1 MLFRFPLFASL
12 AFRVLSLCAVVKV
25 RSAIPEDDIV
35 FQDIQ
40 DSQYLFCAGLAPAG
54 ELHPQV
60 LVRFLSC
67 SLAFRFQALAFPFA
81 QLPLSLPSRSRL
93 RVDLG
98 L

>member
-40 DSQYLFCAGLAPAG
+40 DSQYLCCAGLAPAG

-67 SLAFRFQALAFPFA
+67 S
-81 QLPLSLPSRSRL
+81 
-93 RVDLG
+93 
-98 L
+98 